1 MASRK
6 TDKELL
12 HYLSKEFG
20 ITLEEAEEI
29 YYYQFKFVED
39 TIKKGLFYG
48 VRVRYLGKFVPL
60 LNKVTKINNSK
71 HGIAKKKSRDGSN

>member
-12 HYLSKEFG
+12 QYLSKEFG

-29 YYYQFKFVED
+29 YYYQFKFVEN

-48 VRVRYLGKFVPL
+48 IRIRYLGKFVPL
-60 LNKVTKINNSK
+60 LYKVTKINNSK
-71 HGIAKKKSRDGSN
+71 HGITKKKSRNGGN

>member
-1 MASRK
+1 MASRN

-12 HYLSKEFG
+12 QYLSKEFG

-29 YYYQFKFVED
+29 YYYQFRFVEN

-48 VRVRYLGKFVPL
+48 IRIRYL
-60 LNKVTKINNSK
+60 
-71 HGIAKKKSRDGSN
+71 